1 MDRIRSLV
9 GCVFFRLTPSCESP
23 NINDFRVGFLSI
35 ILLFTHSTNCIHY
48 IHESLVWTM
57 KSYGLQLKIY
67 KGFSEDQ
74 DSLLMLGGAGS
85 QSWLVVYGVASCFF
99 GKATKILSHSP
110 SLLWPSSY
118 SVHLRPW
125 LLDLGLS
132 LHLATIL
139 LLVGW
144 LISQKSSNSLEE
156 RNQWEGSG
164 RGYAKLPKW
173 LLWRAWRGWVMLLW
187 HRELGF
193 DSGQWRKYLS
203 H

>member
-1 MDRIRSLV
+1 MFSSDWLPAVRVLTSMTSAWDFYPSSCYSPIQPIVYTVSMKVLSGQWNPMVFNSKSTRVFLRIKTAYWCLEGQVASPDLLSTEWLHASLAKLLRSY
-9 GCVFFRLTPSCESP
+9 
-23 NINDFRVGFLSI
+23 I
-35 ILLFTHSTNCIHY
+35 IL
-48 IHESLVWTM
+48 
-57 KSYGLQLKIY
+57 K
-67 KGFSEDQ
+67 
-74 DSLLMLGGAGS
+74 A
-85 QSWLVVYGVASCFF
+85 CFDPPL
-99 GKATKILSHSP
+99 ILSTFA
-110 SLLWPSSY
+110 
-118 SVHLRPW
+118 PW

-144 LISQKSSNSLEE
+144 LISQISSNSLEE

-193 DSGQWRKYLS
+193 DSGQWRKCLS